1 MKDYQKVIE
10 AMKISAV
17 IPLYNAEKYIIETLD
32 SLLRQSYQL
41 DEILVVDD
49 CGTDQSAAIVEK
61 YSTVHPSVRLIR
73 QSHNQG
79 GSAARNRGLA
89 EARNEWVLMMDA
101 DDTIHP
107 DLLKLQAEQLQRY
120 VEIEPRPVCVH
131 PAYVQ
136 TDANGSVLENSEY
149 RGQQLSYEETFG
161 SLLVRNYIITPT
173 GLLLNRNTA
182 LKIGGYKT
190 NFFVSEDA
198 EFILR
203 LSREGTFVYVD
214 EPYVYFRRH
223 EMSIT
228 SDLKKASQ
236 AGKAI
241 LDIYSIEEVKE
252 AVFRRNF
259 TKERNTI
266 DFVTLLYQFN
276 CYDEGFGYL
285 KSINDG
291 EFELSKYFLS
301 GIYYIEKNEKNLAQ
315 QMFEKLLSIQPTHG
329 AALNNLGVL
338 LALHEEKR
346 RAEVMFQEAIAQ
358 HPGYMDA
365 AYNLVELKSD
375 LPSFRF
381 TMRELRENLLR
392 YK

>member
-1 MKDYQKVIE
+1 MKRDD
-10 AMKISAV
+10 AMKISVV
-17 IPLYNAEKYIIETLD
+17 IPLYNAEKYIVETLD
-32 SLLRQSYQL
+32 SLISQTYPI

-49 CGTDQSAAIVEK
+49 CGTDQSTAIVEK
-61 YSTVHPSVRLIR
+61 YSMLHPVVRLIR

-89 EARNEWVLMMDA
+89 EARNAWVLMMDA

-107 DLLKLQAEQLQRY
+107 DLLKLQVEQLRRY
-120 VEIEPRPVCVH
+120 MEIEPQPVCVH

-136 TDANGSVLENSEY
+136 TDENGNVLDNSEY

-161 SLLVRNYIITPT
+161 SLLVRNYIITPS
-173 GLLLNRNTA
+173 GLLLNRNAA
-182 LKIGGYKT
+182 LKIGGYKA

-276 CYDEGFGYL
+276 CYDEGFSYL
-285 KSINDG
+285 KSINNG

-301 GIYYIEKNEKNLAQ
+301 GIYYIEKNEKNFAQ

-338 LALHEEKR
+338 LALHGEKR
-346 RAEVMFQEAIAQ
+346 RADVLFQEAIAQ

-365 AYNLVELKSD
+365 AHNLVELKSD
-375 LPSFRF
+375 FPSFRF